1 MINIFRAAVYIIY
14 ALSIDFW
21 DTVYDQNSMTKILRL
36 SVYIIDKLIIDFWYT
51 VYDKNSMPNI
61 LILSNYII
69 GRCSKDIRQPTL
81 IINSNSK

>member
-14 ALSIDFW
+14 VLSIDFR
-21 DTVYDQNSMTKILRL
+21 DTIYDQNSMTKILRL

-69 GRCSKDIRQPTL
+69 GRCSKGIRHTTL

>member
-1 MINIFRAAVYIIY
+1 MINIFMATVYIIY
-14 ALSIDFW
+14 GLSIDFW

-36 SVYIIDKLIIDFWYT
+36 SVYIIDRLIIAFWYT

-69 GRCSKDIRQPTL
+69 GRFSKDIRHTTL
-81 IINSNSK
+81 IINSTSK